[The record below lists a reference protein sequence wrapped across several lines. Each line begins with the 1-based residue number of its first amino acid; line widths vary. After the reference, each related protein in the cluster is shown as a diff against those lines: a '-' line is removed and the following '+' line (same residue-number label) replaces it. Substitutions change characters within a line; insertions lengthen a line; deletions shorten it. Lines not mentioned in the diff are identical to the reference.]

1 LTEVDLT
8 ERAAAYAGFHENL
21 TPATLDHLDAL
32 CAPDV
37 RFVDPFNDLRGLGEF
52 RQVYEHMFEVL
63 DEPVFV
69 IEDIAISGRTAYFKW
84 VFDARTKGRRTMVIH
99 LAGMTETRYDAQG
112 MVIAHID
119 HWDAAGQLYA
129 RLPVVGG
136 FFRWLGR
143 QFAVRTRR

>member
-1 LTEVDLT
+1 MTGIDLT

-21 TPATLDHLDAL
+21 TPATLDRLDAL

-37 RFVDPFNDLRGLGEF
+37 RFADPFNDLCGLSEF
-52 RQVYEHMFEVL
+52 RRLYEHMFEVL
-63 DEPVFV
+63 DDPVFV
-69 IEDIAISGRTAYFKW
+69 IEDVAISGRTAYFRW
-84 VFDARTKGRRTMVIH
+84 VFDARTKGRGSMPIH
-99 LAGMTETRYDAQG
+99 LVGMTEARYDVQG

-129 RLPVVGG
+129 RLPLVGG

-143 QFAVRTRR
+143 RFAVRTGR